1 MRIQFRI
8 KIDSRKLPPSLAGSF
23 LTDLTFFWSKWA
35 FFPEI
40 PVIAGSADMKK
51 KIFRLSEPTVFWS

>member
-23 LTDLTFFWSKWA
+23 LTELTFFWSKWA

-51 KIFRLSEPTVFWS
+51 KILRLSEPTVF